1 MDYAIELRNLSKQYK
16 DFHLDKINL
25 SLKKGTIM
33 GFVGENGAGK
43 TTTLK
48 AILNLVHID
57 EGDIKVFGKDHI
69 ENEKKIKSQI
79 GVVFDEGSFHDS
91 FTIKDVNKILMEI
104 YENWDSS
111 LFFEYCEKFKLP
123 EKKHIK
129 EYSRGMKMKLSIT
142 AALSHHPKLLILD
155 EATSGLDP
163 IAREEILDLLL
174 DFIQDEEHSVLISS
188 HIITDLEKIADY
200 ITFIHNGKIVF
211 SDNKDILIYN
221 YGIVRCSTS
230 EAEAL
235 DSLHVLGVRNHRFG
249 CEVLINNKTEFMK
262 YNHNLLVDTASIEE
276 IITFMG
282 RGFSI

>member
-1 MDYAIELRNLSKQYK
+1 MDYAIEIKNLSKSYQG
-16 DFHLDKINL
+16 FQLDKVAL

-48 AILNLVHID
+48 AILNLIHID
-57 EGDIKVFGKDHI
+57 EGEITVFGQDHI
-69 ENEKKIKSQI
+69 QHEKEIKKQI
-79 GVVFDEGSFHDS
+79 GVVFDEGSFHDNLN
-91 FTIKDVNKILMEI
+91 ILDVEKILSKI
-104 YENWDSS
+104 YENWDTN

-123 EKKHIK
+123 KNKIIK
-129 EYSRGMKMKLSIT
+129 EFSRGMKMKLSIT

-174 DFIQDEEHSVLISS
+174 DFIQDEDYSVLISS
-188 HIITDLEKIADY
+188 HIIGDLEKIADY
-200 ITFIHNGKIVF
+200 ITFIHDGKIVF
-211 SDNKDILIYN
+211 SENKDKLIYN

-230 EAEAL
+230 EAENI
-235 DSLHVLGVRNHRFG
+235 DPLHVMGTRNNRFG
-249 CEVLINNKTEFMK
+249 CETLIDNKTEFEK
-262 YNHNLLVDTASIEE
+262 YNHNLLVDTVSLEE

-282 RGFSI
+282 RSFSK

>member
-1 MDYAIELRNLSKQYK
+1 MDYAIELKNLSKKYQ
-16 DFHLDKINL
+16 DFELDKITL
-25 SLKKGTIM
+25 SIEKGTIM

-48 AILNLVHID
+48 AILNLIHVD
-57 EGDIKVFGKDHI
+57 EGNIKIFGKDHI
-69 ENEKKIKSQI
+69 KYEKELKNNI

-91 FTIKDVNKILMEI
+91 LNLKDVDKILSKI
-104 YENWDSS
+104 YETWDSS
-111 LFFEYCEKFKLP
+111 LFFKYCQKFKLP
-123 EKKHIK
+123 KNKIIK

-155 EATSGLDP
+155 EPTSGLDP
-163 IAREEILDLLL
+163 MAREEILDLLL

-188 HIITDLEKIADY
+188 HIIGDLEKIADY

-211 SDNKDILIYN
+211 SENKDNLIYN
-221 YGIVRCSTS
+221 YGIVRCSKS
-230 EAEAL
+230 ETENL
-235 DSLHVLGVRNHRFG
+235 DSLHVIGTRNNRFG
-249 CEVLINNKTEFMK
+249 CEVLIDNKAEFIK
-262 YNHNLLVDTASIEE
+262 HNHHVLVDTASIEE